1 MSSTK
6 QASSSRR
13 HSRKGVASRL
23 RRLHRTRGAAMV
35 EAAIVLPVLTLFL
48 GLMMFVRA
56 QYSAKLFAMADAR
69 QNAWDRAVHAQC
81 GGGSGG
87 GSTPSLEVGDPPNGT
102 KDKVISPGPSEGA
115 KRQGMDK
122 ILRKV
127 EWSANATTSVSRYS
141 GTVSSRSYV
150 FCNEDNYGDGGGVVG
165 MFKGFVGFVSSFW
178 KGGLL

>member
-6 QASSSRR
+6 QSG
-13 HSRKGVASRL
+13 SRKRVSRL

-35 EAAIVLPVLTLFL
+35 EAAIVLPVLTIFL

-69 QNAWDRAVHAQC
+69 QNAWDRAVHADC

-87 GSTPSLEVGDPPNGT
+87 GTAPSLEVPDPPNGT

-115 KRQGMDK
+115 KRQGLDK
-122 ILRKV
+122 LLRKV

-150 FCNEDNYGDGGGVVG
+150 FCNEENYGDGGMFG
-165 MFKGFVGFVSSFW
+165 MLKGFVGFVSSFW
-178 KGGLL
+178 RGGLL